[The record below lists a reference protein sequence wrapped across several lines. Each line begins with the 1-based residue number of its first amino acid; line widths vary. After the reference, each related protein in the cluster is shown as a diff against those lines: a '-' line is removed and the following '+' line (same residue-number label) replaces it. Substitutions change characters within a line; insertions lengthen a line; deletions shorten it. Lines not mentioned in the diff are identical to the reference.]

1 MADSSKY
8 LTAFVASALIALS
21 ALGGC
26 ASTKQT
32 KIDYKSAKSLPP
44 LEVPPDLSMP
54 DSTGQFDVVGKDGTT
69 YSDYTRARAEAKG
82 APGAKVL
89 PNVEGMHVER
99 DGDFRW
105 LVVDMEPDKLWQPL
119 REFWQENGFLL
130 ARERPDIG
138 FMETDWAENRALVSD
153 SWFRRNFAFMGAE
166 NAFSYPERDKFR
178 TRIERGDAKGTTAI
192 YITHRGVYQVAT
204 RDGTITRTTWEV
216 RPRDPELEAV
226 MLYRLM
232 ASLGATDAQVQQAKA
247 EPPPAPRAELASKS
261 SGAKK
266 IEYLELPE
274 SFDRAWRRVGIA
286 LDYVGFTVE
295 DQDRSKGEY
304 FVRYNDPDA
313 EPKRSGLAKLAF
325 WRDDKPVAQQYR
337 IQVTQ
342 AKPDG
347 SQVHILD
354 DAGNV
359 LSNSTSTRILTLLR
373 DQLK

>member
-8 LTAFVASALIALS
+8 LTAFIASALIALS
-21 ALGGC
+21 LLSGC
-26 ASTKQT
+26 ANTKQS

-44 LEVPPDLSMP
+44 LEVPPDLTLP
-54 DSTGQFDVVGKDGTT
+54 DSTGQFDVASKDGTT

-82 APGAKVL
+82 ASDAKVL
-89 PNVEGMHVER
+89 PTVEGMHVER

-105 LVVDMEPDKLWQPL
+105 LVVDMDPDKVWQPL

-130 ARERPDIG
+130 ARERPEIG
-138 FMETDWAENRALVSD
+138 FMETDWAENRALVST
-153 SWFRRNFAFMGAE
+153 SWFRRTFAFMGAE

-216 RPRDPELEAV
+216 RPRDPELEAE

-232 ASLGATDAQVQQAKA
+232 VRLGATDAQVEQAKT
-247 EPPPAPRAELASKS
+247 EPAPAPRAELASANGQNKV
-261 SGAKK
+261 
-266 IEYLELPE
+266 EYLELPD

-286 LDYVGFTVE
+286 LDYIGFTVE

-313 EPKRSGLAKLAF
+313 EQKRSGLAKLAF
-325 WRDDKPVAQQYR
+325 WRDDKPEAQQYR
-337 IQVTQ
+337 IQVTE

-347 SQVHILD
+347 SQVHVLD
-354 DAGNV
+354 DTGNV
-359 LSNSTSTRILTLLR
+359 LTNSTSARILTLLR